1 MKKDCSNHYYL
12 LKKIVLLCLLTALQ
26 VSLGAQTN
34 GKKIKV
40 SMQDKSLEA
49 FVKTLE
55 KMTNCTFVY
64 GEDVKLSHPIN
75 LKMKDATLSE
85 IMSKAF
91 ADQPISFEING
102 RYIILK
108 KKHTER
114 IREKP
119 RQSSK
124 RKFTIHGYI
133 TDGHSSETLIGANV
147 FSTTDRQGT
156 ATNPYGYYSIT
167 LPEGEADIL
176 ISYIGY
182 VTEKR
187 SLVLRRDTLMNI
199 QMDNNNILPEIV
211 VTSNKS
217 EAGIAA
223 TQMGAI
229 DIPIGQIKS
238 TPALLGEKD
247 VLKTIQL
254 MPGVQSGTEGSAG
267 LYVRGGD
274 ADQNLILLD
283 GIPIY
288 KVDHLF
294 GFFSIFTPEAMKKVT
309 FFKGSFP
316 ARFGGRLSSV
326 IDVRTNDGDMHKL
339 HGSFSVG
346 TLTSKIMLEGP
357 IKKDK
362 TSFLLTVRRTYLDL
376 PSKLLMDKDSQFDYY
391 FYDVNAKINHRFSDN
406 DRLFLSFYGG
416 KDHMSGKYKGT
427 YTYDSKT
434 ETETYT
440 SHTNWGNNIFWLRW
454 NHIFNNKLF
463 CNTTVAYNHYSSSL
477 KNNDNTHTIEK
488 TANYSS
494 HYQSLIKDWSFQND
508 FEFNPSPT
516 HQIKFGTMYTY
527 HAFHPEVLNSHLVE
541 KGNAIERDTTFANL
555 SNSAIFAHEASIY
568 AEDNWQ
574 IGRRLKINFGVY
586 PSLFHVHTTT
596 YFSMQPRVSARYQL
610 NSLLAFKAAYTQM
623 KQYIHLL
630 TSLPIALPTDL
641 WVPITQKIKP
651 MSADQYSAGAYFT
664 GIKNWELSVEGYY
677 KKMNNVL
684 EYKDGVSFYGNSSRW
699 EDKVEMGTG
708 RSYGIELL
716 LQKTEGRNTGWLSY
730 TWSKSDRQFS
740 KGGINDGK
748 RFPYT
753 YDRRHHLVVVFNRH
767 FNKKF
772 DLHASWE
779 FYTGGMATLA
789 LKQTAL
795 IDGEEAGYVPH
806 RNNYRLPS
814 SHTLCL
820 GCDFNKQSRRGLH
833 TWSFSIY
840 NMYGSMNPTFVLRDT
855 DDSYTDGTGNQPAP
869 KLRKFTLLP
878 FVPSF
883 TYSFKF

>member
-133 TDGHSSETLIGANV
+133 TDGHSSETLIGANI

-217 EAGIAA
+217 EAGIGA

-586 PSLFHVHTTT
+586 PSLFHG
-596 YFSMQPRVSARYQL
+596 RRY
-610 NSLLAFKAAYTQM
+610 
-623 KQYIHLL
+623 
-630 TSLPIALPTDL
+630 
-641 WVPITQKIKP
+641 
-651 MSADQYSAGAYFT
+651 
-664 GIKNWELSVEGYY
+664 
-677 KKMNNVL
+677 
-684 EYKDGVSFYGNSSRW
+684 
-699 EDKVEMGTG
+699 
-708 RSYGIELL
+708 
-716 LQKTEGRNTGWLSY
+716 
-730 TWSKSDRQFS
+730 
-740 KGGINDGK
+740 
-748 RFPYT
+748 
-753 YDRRHHLVVVFNRH
+753 
-767 FNKKF
+767 
-772 DLHASWE
+772 
-779 FYTGGMATLA
+779 
-789 LKQTAL
+789 
-795 IDGEEAGYVPH
+795 
-806 RNNYRLPS
+806 
-814 SHTLCL
+814 
-820 GCDFNKQSRRGLH
+820 
-833 TWSFSIY
+833 
-840 NMYGSMNPTFVLRDT
+840 
-855 DDSYTDGTGNQPAP
+855 
-869 KLRKFTLLP
+869 
-878 FVPSF
+878 
-883 TYSFKF
+883 

>member
-1 MKKDCSNHYYL
+1 MKKDCSNYYYL
-12 LKKIVLLCLLTALQ
+12 LKKIVLLCLLAALQ
-26 VSLGAQTN
+26 LSVGAQTN
-34 GKKIKV
+34 EKRMKV

-49 FVKTLE
+49 FIKTLE
-55 KMTNCTFVY
+55 KMTDCTFVY
-64 GEDVKLSHPIN
+64 GEDVKLAHPIS
-75 LKMKDATLSE
+75 LKMKHATLSE

-91 ADQPISFEING
+91 ADQPISFQING
-102 RYIILK
+102 RYVILK

-119 RQSSK
+119 KQSPR

-133 TDGHSSETLIGANV
+133 TDEHSSETLIGANI
-147 FSTTDRQGT
+147 FSASDRQGT

-167 LPEGEADIL
+167 LPEGEADLL

-182 VTEKR
+182 ATERR
-187 SLVLRRDTLMNI
+187 SFVLHRDTLMNI

-211 VTSNKS
+211 VTSNKP
-217 EAGIAA
+217 EAGIGA

-229 DIPIGQIKS
+229 DIPIGQIKN

-283 GIPIY
+283 GIPVY

-339 HGSFSVG
+339 HGSYSIG

-362 TSFLLTVRRTYLDL
+362 TSFLFTARRTYLDL
-376 PSKLLMDKDSQFDYY
+376 PAKLLIGKDTEFGYY

-416 KDHMSGKYKGT
+416 KDHMSGKYTDT

-434 ETETYT
+434 KTEIST
-440 SHTNWGNNIFWLRW
+440 SRSNWGNNIFWLRW

-463 CNTTVAYNHYSSSL
+463 CNTTVAYNHYTSSL
-477 KNNDNTHTIEK
+477 KNNDNTNAPNKST
-488 TANYSS
+488 NYSS
-494 HYQSLIKDWSFQND
+494 HYQSLIKDWSFQSD

-516 HQIKFGTMYTY
+516 HQVKFGTMYTY
-527 HAFHPEVLNSHLVE
+527 HTFHPEVLNSHIVE
-541 KGNAIERDTTFANL
+541 RINTIERDTTFANL

-568 AEDNWQ
+568 GEDNWQ
-574 IGRRLKINFGVY
+574 IGRMLKINFGVY
-586 PSLFHVHTTT
+586 PSLFHVHNTT
-596 YFSMQPRVSARYQL
+596 YFSMQPRISARYQL
-610 NSLLAFKAAYTQM
+610 NSSLAFKAAYTQM

-641 WVPITQKIKP
+641 WVPITKKIKP

-664 GIKNWELSVEGYY
+664 GFKKWELSVEGYY

-684 EYKDGVSFYGNSSRW
+684 EYKDGVSFYGNSSGW

-708 RSYGIELL
+708 RSYGIEFLF
-716 LQKTEGRNTGWLSY
+716 QKTEGRNTGWLSY

-753 YDRRHHLVVVFNRH
+753 YDRRHHLVLVFNRH
-767 FNKKF
+767 FSKKF

-789 LKQTAL
+789 LKQTVL

-840 NMYGSMNPTFVLRDT
+840 NMYCAMNPTFVLRDT
-855 DDSYTDGTGNQPAP
+855 DDTSYSTSNQPTP
-869 KLRKFTLLP
+869 KLKKFTLLP